1 MSIQPQRK
9 PFHAI
14 DFTTRFPAL
23 DGIRALAVTMV
34 FALHFGGGGTHGG
47 PVLKTLNAIREHGG
61 AGVDIFF
68 VLSGFLITGILFDTR
83 TDSQYFKRFFA
94 RRSLRIFP
102 IVYLLFA
109 ILAILTP
116 IVGYQWHWQ
125 QALFLVYMGNFAA
138 NHQFSYYIVKSASH
152 PTFEA
157 TLAHLWSLCVEEQFY
172 LVWPF
177 VVWMIRDRVKLLWTS
192 VGLAILALVVRI
204 IMVQVWPIDLAERW
218 LVRSLPYRLDDLV
231 MGAALALLLRG
242 ASADKVQRSMKW
254 LFLFGLVT
262 TLAMFRFSSDNNSA
276 WAITGQMTLIGIGS
290 VGLIGMTLRE
300 GSWAYRLF
308 NLRPLRY
315 LGKYS
320 YGFYVWHIVWGRA
333 WIAVLIY
340 MTAKFNSTAI
350 GGIVTISLSFLTTF
364 LVAKLCYDL
373 YEVKFLKWK
382 YKFEYDSEIRTH
394 KTAFAAD
401 GN

>member
-1 MSIQPQRK
+1 MPSARL
-9 PFHAI
+9 PFRAI
-14 DFTTRFPAL
+14 DFKTRFPAL

-47 PVLKTLNAIREHGG
+47 SILKVVNAVRDRGG

-83 TDSQYFKRFFA
+83 HDSQYFKRFFA

-125 QALFLVYMGNFAA
+125 QTLFLLYVGNLFANA
-138 NHQFSYYIVKSASH
+138 NFELYLLRSVAH
-152 PTFEA
+152 PVAEG

-172 LVWPF
+172 LVWPI
-177 VVWMIRDRVKLLWTS
+177 VVWLIRDRAKLLWTS
-192 VGLAILALVVRI
+192 FGLVVLALLVRI
-204 IMVQVWPIDLAERW
+204 AAVEAWPPEVWQVWLP
-218 LVRSLPYRLDDLV
+218 RSLPFRLDDLV
-231 MGAALALLLRG
+231 MGAILALLLRG
-242 ASADKVQRSMKW
+242 PAADMVQRSMKW
-254 LFLFGLVT
+254 VFLVGLAG
-262 TLAMFRFSSDNNSA
+262 TLLSYHFSPDSNSA
-276 WAITGQMTLIGIGS
+276 WALTGQMTLIGVAA
-290 VGLIGMTLRE
+290 VGLIGMTLRAE
-300 GSWAYRLF
+300 SWVYAVF
-308 NLRPLRY
+308 NLRPLQI

-333 WIAVLIY
+333 WIEVLIY
-340 MTAKFNSTAI
+340 LTKRFHSTAI
-350 GGIVTISLSFLTTF
+350 GGIVSLTLTFVTTF
-364 LVAKLCYDL
+364 VVAKLCYDL

-382 YKFEYDSEIRTH
+382 YKFEYDSELREH
-394 KTAFAAD
+394 KTAFAVD